1 MAKATALELLESLY
15 NELMKKAEE
24 GAYSGEVLEQ
34 YACSVLANLH
44 ASKDPFGIY
53 HQELA
58 SQDDRKKRQNNPLSH
73 VIRRLTEEIF
83 AITTTC
89 SYPILLT
96 PRLYI
101 VCVSLLSELSLGK
114 LSPLFL
120 ETFDGYADKFE
131 KDFKPLMLEVFIR
144 KAPWQILVKN
154 LNYLI
159 GNVRSGV
166 AGAMCDSKIKIEFQE
181 LSSITSPEMSNLG
194 LLNFLPLF
202 FTNFESLKKGILEG
216 RYSFNF
222 NSSKG
227 KIKANS
233 KRTSS
238 LVDFNAIIEK
248 TKIVESF
255 IPKKSEKT
263 TPTEIINQ
271 ALDNFALTRVS
282 IAALTSIFNKFGI
295 ESGRKELKEFNLDIS
310 FIINAFE
317 AVIATLL
324 SGTEMF
330 SLNMCESNDKVFESK
345 HKENPQAVSQQIFE
359 LDGSISNDIFTLENK
374 TNIYF
379 PFHFLHI
386 QIVSGLRN
394 LIISMSNFKDS
405 NKVIQNSSSL
415 NDLIIAYIMR
425 MLNQIERI
433 LELHGLN
440 STKQDHENSTFSSSR
455 INRFLELIP
464 SETIFL
470 IQEMSNYYYPCRSIF
485 KKKLL
490 DIHVSQLKNTE
501 QMVSSFFMTS
511 FTQVISIEVGNDLD
525 CDLLMESWDRIF
537 RDVVFPNLLD
547 SYTIDLF
554 ITMICNPNTLNSLSR
569 INIESFLDKYLGVIT
584 RILAYHPDLSAKPIL
599 VFIMNC
605 VKNLKIQMPN
615 YEWLANWMKIILS
628 AICMPLITLFPQKV
642 NCDVNDLK
650 AVISPIKPNNRILN
664 SLSILVYPKIYAD
677 NRKKGKP
684 DLMHIISDLS
694 TNLLLVSIYNSNY
707 TGNKRL
713 HTMTALNVCIKLLDL
728 LINDL
733 IDSLESH
740 KKQIGSD
747 YLPSDESIISIEKK
761 NIAKLI
767 SGILK
772 VFPYLFHQGAN
783 YSQEIYEKIVKLI
796 TFIIT
801 RFNEL
806 LFSDE
811 VFEVVLNLL
820 KLDFHS
826 NLVIISP
833 ICWAIGE
840 VFISK
845 IDNNSLE
852 EHETKIFKLINS
864 LKSLIESC
872 CTNCN
877 QANNE
882 LNKKNCNS
890 GTDTDSNTGL
900 MDEALSEFSDS
911 SYSSFISDSSLE
923 IDNVASEDGLED
935 DTIDSFVYSSGGAT
949 GEGGKIA
956 FIDHFTN
963 NEHYNNKIYRTMSE
977 ILNEDDLKD
986 VYKYLDNIYL
996 VEAIISTLCKI
1007 GLSCKQSKSNIITLL
1022 EICLRKFQIR
1032 GFEKDNFEDENL
1044 IFQEDQLLQYSR
1056 FILSKK
1062 ISLCIKS
1069 LNHSSV
1075 FSSALNK
1082 PTGPPSTLFCNKS
1095 LSSILF

>member
-1 MAKATALELLESLY
+1 MTKATALELLESLY

-44 ASKDPFGIY
+44 AKKDPFGIY

-58 SQDDRKKRQNNPLSH
+58 SQDDRKRRTNNPLSH

-101 VCVSLLSELSLGK
+101 VCLSLLSELSLGK

-131 KDFKPLMLEVFIR
+131 KDFKPLMLEMFIR
-144 KAPWQILVKN
+144 KAPWRILVKN

-159 GNVRSGV
+159 GNVSSGV
-166 AGAMCDSKIKIEFQE
+166 AEAMCESKIKIEFQE
-181 LSSITSPEMSNLG
+181 LSSITSPETSNLG

-222 NSSKG
+222 NSSKD
-227 KIKANS
+227 KIKENS

-238 LVDFNAIIEK
+238 LVDFNTIIER
-248 TKIVESF
+248 TKIVENF
-255 IPKKSEKT
+255 ISKKNQKT
-263 TPTEIINQ
+263 TPTEISSQ
-271 ALDNFALTRVS
+271 TLDNFALTRVS
-282 IAALTSIFNKFGI
+282 TAALMNIFSKFGI
-295 ESGRKELKEFNLDIS
+295 ESRMKELKEFNLDIS
-310 FIINAFE
+310 FIINKFE

-330 SLNMCESNDKVFESK
+330 SLNIRDGNDKAFESK
-345 HKENPQAVSQQIFE
+345 HKESPEVVSKEIFE

-374 TNIYF
+374 TNVYF

-386 QIVSGLRN
+386 QIVSGLKN
-394 LIISMSNFKDS
+394 LIKSMNNFKDS
-405 NKVIQNSSSL
+405 NKLVQNSSSL
-415 NDLIIAYIMR
+415 SDLIIAYIMR

-433 LELHGLN
+433 LELQGLN
-440 STKQDHENSTFSSSR
+440 STKQHHENSTSSNSG
-455 INRFLELIP
+455 INRCLELIP

-501 QMVSSFFMTS
+501 QRVSSFFMTS
-511 FTQVISIEVGNDLD
+511 FTQVISIEAGNDLD
-525 CDLLMESWDRIF
+525 CELLMKSWDRIF
-537 RDVVFPNLLD
+537 EDVVFPNLLD

-554 ITMICNPNTLNSLSR
+554 ITMICSPNTLNSLSR
-569 INIESFLDKYLGVIT
+569 INIESFLGKYLGVIT

-615 YEWLANWMKIILS
+615 YEWLAIWMKIILS
-628 AICMPLITLFPQKV
+628 TICMPLITLFPQKV

-650 AVISPIKPNNRILN
+650 TVISPIKPNNRILS
-664 SLSILVYPKIYAD
+664 SLSVLAYPKIYAD
-677 NRKKGKP
+677 NIKKGKP
-684 DLMHIISDLS
+684 DLMNIISDLS
-694 TNLLLVSIYNSNY
+694 TNLLLVSIYNSNN

-713 HTMTALNVCIKLLDL
+713 HTMTALNVCNKLLDL

-733 IDSLESH
+733 IDSLENH
-740 KKQIGSD
+740 KKQTGSD
-747 YLPSDESIISIEKK
+747 YLLSEESITSIEKK
-761 NIAKLI
+761 NITKLI

-783 YSQEIYEKIVKLI
+783 YSQEIYEKIVKI
-796 TFIIT
+796 INFIIT
-801 RFNEL
+801 RFDAL

-811 VFEVVLNLL
+811 IFEVVLNLL
-820 KLDFHS
+820 KPDFHS
-826 NLVIISP
+826 NLLIISP

-845 IDNNSLE
+845 IDDNSLE
-852 EHETKIFKLINS
+852 EHEKKIFKLIYS
-864 LKSLIESC
+864 LKSLIEDC
-872 CTNCN
+872 YTNCN

-882 LNKKNCNS
+882 LNRKNCNS
-890 GTDTDSNTGL
+890 GTETDSNTGL
-900 MDEALSEFSDS
+900 MDEALSECSDS

-923 IDNVASEDGLED
+923 IDNVSSEGGLE
-935 DTIDSFVYSSGGAT
+935 DTIDSFVYSSGGPT
-949 GEGGKIA
+949 EEGGKMA
-956 FIDHFTN
+956 YIDDFTN
-963 NEHYNNKIYRTMSE
+963 NEYYNNKTYKTAAE

-1007 GLSCKQSKSNIITLL
+1007 GLSCKQSKSNIINIL
-1022 EICLRKFQIR
+1022 EICLRKFQITS
-1032 GFEKDNFEDENL
+1032 FEKDKFEDENL
-1044 IFQEDQLLQYSR
+1044 IDQEDQLLQYSR
-1056 FILSKK
+1056 FILSNK

-1069 LNHSSV
+1069 LKHSSV

-1082 PTGPPSTLFCNKS
+1082 PTKPPCALLCSKS